1 MGRTWSNRIVFSARW
16 NVLGAVW
23 SLSTRTYTP
32 WPRTRTTKTLARHH
46 RSSRNEATRTNLV
59 PLPRLL
65 GPAPTGRYRMI
76 SGHCNGGRF
85 GPFLGFRKT
94 PEILNQ
100 GDSVSLTETFIWSV
114 QRLERERAFVQI
126 YGDNWVVILFMVIVA
141 GFMGMLLLT
150 LNQMVAPSKPNPVKS
165 MPYESGIP
173 DIKPV
178 EPRYT
183 PRFYVVAMLFVVFDL
198 EVVFIYPWAVSF
210 DQLGL
215 FGFVDVLVFLS
226 LLTIGYIYA
235 WKKGAL
241 EWV

>member
-1 MGRTWSNRIVFSARW
+1 M
-16 NVLGAVW
+16 
-23 SLSTRTYTP
+23 
-32 WPRTRTTKTLARHH
+32 
-46 RSSRNEATRTNLV
+46 
-59 PLPRLL
+59 
-65 GPAPTGRYRMI
+65 
-76 SGHCNGGRF
+76 
-85 GPFLGFRKT
+85 
-94 PEILNQ
+94 
-100 GDSVSLTETFIWSV
+100 
-114 QRLERERAFVQI
+114 QI